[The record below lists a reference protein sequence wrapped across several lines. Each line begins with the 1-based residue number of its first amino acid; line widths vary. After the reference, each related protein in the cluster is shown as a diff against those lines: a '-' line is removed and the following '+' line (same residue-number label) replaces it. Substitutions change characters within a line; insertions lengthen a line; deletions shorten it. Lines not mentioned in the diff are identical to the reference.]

1 MISDIKMPMMDG
13 LEMISK
19 VRQEGMGTKFILLS
33 GYSDFEYAQAALKYG
48 VVDYLLKPV
57 NEKELNDILMKIKKK
72 DANRNLQK
80 TKRNLS

>member
-1 MISDIKMPMMDG
+1 
-13 LEMISK
+13 
-19 VRQEGMGTKFILLS
+19 MGTKFILLS

-72 DANRNLQK
+72 MRTGICKKQ
-80 TKRNLS
+80 RGI

>member
-1 MISDIKMPMMDG
+1 MEAFQHIISEKPDIVISDIKMPMMDG

-48 VVDYLLKPV
+48 VVDYKLKAFI
-57 NEKELNDILMKIKKK
+57 EHSKEWLGKCLE
-72 DANRNLQK
+72 
-80 TKRNLS
+80 